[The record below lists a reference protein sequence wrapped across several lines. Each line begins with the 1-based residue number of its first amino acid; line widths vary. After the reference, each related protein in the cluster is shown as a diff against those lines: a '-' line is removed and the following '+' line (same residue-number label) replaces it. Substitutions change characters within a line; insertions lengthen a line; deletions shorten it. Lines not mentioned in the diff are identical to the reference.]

1 MAASVPATPGQ
12 GGQPHRRDPE
22 PQGGGTHRAADRRAE
37 PEVGRLSGRAV
48 QLCRG
53 SWHGSPT
60 PRPPAP
66 LERRER
72 ADAARNRRRVLAAA
86 EELFAARGAR
96 DVTMEDIARAAGVGK
111 GTLYRRFPDR
121 SSIAVA
127 LLDEHERALQ
137 ERLLTGPP
145 PLGPG
150 APPAER
156 LAAFYAAMVELLE
169 RHLHLAL
176 GAETGPRR
184 FATGAYGFWHA
195 HVRAL
200 VVEAGGDRAADRDR
214 LDTLVDVLL
223 APLAPDLYQHQRD
236 RGRSVADVTAALTH
250 LARATLARPAPGA
263 VDESGFESPTRG

>member
-1 MAASVPATPGQ
+1 MTSQLQGPG
-12 GGQPHRRDPE
+12 PRD
-22 PQGGGTHRAADRRAE
+22 R
-37 PEVGRLSGRAV
+37 
-48 QLCRG
+48 
-53 SWHGSPT
+53 
-60 PRPPAP
+60 
-66 LERRER
+66 RRER
-72 ADAARNRRRVLAAA
+72 ADAARNRRRILAAA
-86 EELFAARGAR
+86 EELFAARGAEP
-96 DVTMEDIARAAGVGK
+96 VSMEDIARAAGVGK

-121 SSIAVA
+121 AAIAVA

-137 ERLLTGPP
+137 ERLLGGPS

-176 GAETGPRR
+176 GAETGARR

-200 VVEAGGDRAADRDR
+200 LVAAGGEPVAHPGR
-214 LDTLVDVLL
+214 LDALVDTLL
-223 APLAPDLYQHQRD
+223 APLAPELYQHQRD

-250 LARATLARPAPGA
+250 LARVTLG
-263 VDESGFESPTRG
+263 